1 MHKDSNI
8 IEELIFSFA
17 QLPGLGNRSA
27 RRIVLYLMQDKEVRI
42 KNLNN
47 QLTSVLNN
55 IMECDYCG
63 NLDIVSICNICKH
76 SERDSST
83 IAVVESVADL
93 WALERS
99 KVFKGW
105 YHVLGKTLSA
115 VSGNDAINSLKLP
128 KLLNRIRKY
137 KVQEIILA
145 TNSTIDGQMTAF
157 FVIDYL
163 KDENL
168 KISKLASGIPLGG
181 ELDYLDEGTLLAA
194 FKARQSHD
202 LL

>member
-1 MHKDSNI
+1 MHNGSNI
-8 IEELIFSFA
+8 IEGLILSLA
-17 QLPGLGNRSA
+17 QLPGLGHRSA
-27 RRIVLYLMQDKEVRI
+27 RRIVLYLMQDKEIRI
-42 KNLNN
+42 KNLCN
-47 QLTSVLNN
+47 QLGSVLAN
-55 IMECDYCG
+55 IVECQCCG
-63 NLDIVSICNICKH
+63 NLDVFSVCGICQD
-76 SERDSST
+76 SARDSSI

-99 KVFKGW
+99 RVFKGW

-115 VSGNDAINSLKLP
+115 VNGNDALNSLKLP
-128 KLLNRIRKY
+128 KLLNRIHKH

-168 KISKLASGIPLGG
+168 KISKLAAGIPLGG